1 MRYFSRIHKTSRLKM
16 RFQLSKIYHLL
27 KDRLREKKGRI
38 PTTTPAPAKTI
49 ILDLVAYFKVEKI

>member
-27 KDRLREKKGRI
+27 RDRLREKKGRI
-38 PTTTPAPAKTI
+38 PTPAPPTI